1 MFYYKVYESKNK
13 HSLVSINVDE
23 SLYNNETSFFVE
35 LRKKVLLRLD
45 YKKVVLWSP
54 SETDCSKFKYLIN
67 YDAHYTE
74 EEIWNNTFNYAQSE
88 PNQFKKNNSLKV
100 ITINDK
106 SSVLFDDTIIGFE
119 SVIQNIPQFKTR
131 LRTEEDSVSI
141 AYYFSAFKKGGGR
154 SSTSYNIKYMFF
166 DKNNKEQFITN
177 SISSEDFKHPP
188 TYRYFSSLWLSPCCA
203 GLCLLPFILLF
214 LLYI

>member
-1 MFYYKVYESKNK
+1 M
-13 HSLVSINVDE
+13 
-23 SLYNNETSFFVE
+23 
-35 LRKKVLLRLD
+35 
-45 YKKVVLWSP
+45 
-54 SETDCSKFKYLIN
+54 
-67 YDAHYTE
+67 
-74 EEIWNNTFNYAQSE
+74 
-88 PNQFKKNNSLKV
+88 KV